1 MAIMNEKE
9 PMSLSKKYNIRYTID
24 GLAWLLYAVVNLI
37 PGNGIPLKVLCII
50 LLLIAVVCSVVS
62 LVAKA
67 DQEDEMSDLYINKAM
82 AVWIVIIDGHWI
94 FCLLRLLRKCVS
106 EYLRKDY
113 VQLTWLAHGCTKS
126 MQMELL

>member
-1 MAIMNEKE
+1 MNEKE

-82 AVWIVIIDGHWI
+82 AVWIVIIDG
-94 FCLLRLLRKCVS
+94 LVL
-106 EYLRKDY
+106 EYK
-113 VQLTWLAHGCTKS
+113 
-126 MQMELL
+126 